1 MTSFMNSPRSVFY
14 DYVNSI
20 QELIRSKS
28 AFAFSL
34 QVKFKEKQLQSHSY
48 KIHFTGFPRDLLIG
62 GAAVNKLFA
71 QLFLLPFCHLP
82 KSMFHL
88 FFLLDSFVSF
98 VSAGSNVNCHQSVMR
113 FGRVFFVSM
122 KNKLTIKKRRKIN
135 NIKK

>member
-1 MTSFMNSPRSVFY
+1 MTSLMNSPRSVFY

-71 QLFLLPFCHLP
+71 QLFFIAILPFCQ
-82 KSMFHL
+82 SQCFIY
-88 FFLLDSFVSF
+88 FF
-98 VSAGSNVNCHQSVMR
+98 AW
-113 FGRVFFVSM
+113 FFC
-122 KNKLTIKKRRKIN
+122 
-135 NIKK
+135 